1 MTKQIGV
8 YKIEFNGKCYVGST
22 IQSFKTRWNNHLT
35 GLRRNKHHNK
45 HMQNAFNKYGEDALK
60 FTVLE
65 IVEKLKDV
73 LTAEQKYIDELKPEY
88 NASPTAGNNYGLK
101 HTETTRQKMSK
112 AHKGKIVS
120 DETRE
125 RMSEAHAASPELS
138 EKMRKVNIGN
148 KNALG
153 HKVTEEAK
161 GKLSELYKG
170 KKIAEEIKQKIGKS
184 HKGLVVSEETRE
196 KISKSKTGKVHSEA
210 TKQKISRINKGRK
223 LSEETKKK
231 MSASRTGRIISE
243 ETKRKIS
250 ESNKRTWKE

>member
-1 MTKQIGV
+1 MACRTGV
-8 YKIEFNGKCYVGST
+8 YKIEINDKCYVGST

-60 FTVLE
+60 FTILE
-65 IVEKLKDV
+65 IVEKLEDV

-101 HTETTRQKMSK
+101 HTETTRQKISK

-125 RMSEAHAASPELS
+125 KMSEAHAASPELS

-153 HKVTEEAK
+153 HKLSEEIK
-161 GKLSELYKG
+161 RKFSELYKG
-170 KKIAEEIKQKIGKS
+170 KKLAEEVKQKMKGKR
-184 HKGLVVSEETRE
+184 KGHVVTEETRE
-196 KISKSKTGKVHSEA
+196 KISNA
-210 TKQKISRINKGRK
+210 NK
-223 LSEETKKK
+223 
-231 MSASRTGRIISE
+231 
-243 ETKRKIS
+243 KR
-250 ESNKRTWKE
+250 WKERKE